1 MVLLG
6 FVTLGPTRHLNSYT
20 PLLAIITSL
29 GIYNLIS
36 KFKKINFNLNLINL
50 IIIIIFCLNLF
61 SFAKNY
67 EDPFDEELIVKEIN
81 NLKIGLIIND
91 PSLSDSICMMDKVYK
106 LVKIATC
113 PIKNNRY
120 AYILEMNDKDLQFL
134 KNNNL
139 SLALINKK
147 LSDYELLLMEK
158 YEFKLEKKIENIKF
172 INNSPLYISKYVPN
186 FFNME
191 IYR

>member
-1 MVLLG
+1 
-6 FVTLGPTRHLNSYT
+6 
-20 PLLAIITSL
+20 
-29 GIYNLIS
+29 
-36 KFKKINFNLNLINL
+36 
-50 IIIIIFCLNLF
+50 
-61 SFAKNY
+61 
-67 EDPFDEELIVKEIN
+67 
-81 NLKIGLIIND
+81 
-91 PSLSDSICMMDKVYK
+91 
-106 LVKIATC
+106 
-113 PIKNNRY
+113 
-120 AYILEMNDKDLQFL
+120 MNDKDLQFL